1 MTSQDTPPVA
11 LITGAAKRIG
21 RAIAL
26 DMATYGWAIA
36 VHYNSSPGEAEETR
50 DAIRRAGAR
59 SEMVCANLA
68 DGSSLPGLIDDSIAA
83 LGPLGCLINN
93 ASIFEDD
100 DLETMSEDSWKRHM
114 MINLRAPVFLAQHF
128 AARLEAPAHGAIINL
143 IDQRVQKLTP
153 LFFSYT
159 ISKSALWTATRTLA
173 QALAPR
179 IRVNAVAPGPT
190 LPNMRQKDTDFARQV
205 AATLLGRGP
214 EPEEIAAAVRFILD
228 APALTGQMIAL
239 DGGQNLVWQTADVIG
254 VGE

>member
-128 AARLEAPAHGAIINL
+128 AARLEAPAHGAIIW
-143 IDQRVQKLTP
+143 P
-153 LFFSYT
+153 
-159 ISKSALWTATRTLA
+159 
-173 QALAPR
+173 
-179 IRVNAVAPGPT
+179 VNAGASRMKRTAAAISSGSGPR
-190 LPNMRQKDTDFARQV
+190 PRSV
-205 AATLLGRGP
+205 AATCRAKSVSFWRILGKVGP
-214 EPEEIAAAVRFILD
+214 GAT
-228 APALTGQMIAL
+228 ALTRMRGASACAS
-239 DGGQNLVWQTADVIG
+239 VRVAVHSADLEIV
-254 VGE
+254 